1 VLDVGVTSDR
11 GYDHSNYLEAF
22 YPHKHRITAVG
33 LDDAKFLEEMYPG
46 LTFVQANG
54 LDLPFPDGAFD
65 IVHSSAV
72 IEHVG
77 SAANQARFLSEL
89 WRVARRGLFITTPNR
104 WHPVEFHTV
113 LPLLHWLPPGQYR
126 RILRRMGRDFFAEEA
141 NLNLMSRATLDV
153 AAREAGVPAPRHA
166 SVALMGWPTNLLLIA
181 EKDPLARLPLKEASG
196 VTARAAAE

>member
-1 VLDVGVTSDR
+1 MASSNQANTQHVNAQYNVARPDSTATRIAAWQRRRMYDLFVRMLRVGTDESVLDVGVTSERD
-11 GYDHSNYLEAF
+11 YDHSNYLEAF

-33 LDDAKFLEEMYPG
+33 IDDAKFLEELYPG

-54 LDLPFPDGAFD
+54 LDLPFADGAFD

-104 WHPVEFHTV
+104 WHPV
-113 LPLLHWLPPGQYR
+113 
-126 RILRRMGRDFFAEEA
+126 
-141 NLNLMSRATLDV
+141 
-153 AAREAGVPAPRHA
+153 
-166 SVALMGWPTNLLLIA
+166 
-181 EKDPLARLPLKEASG
+181 
-196 VTARAAAE
+196 